1 MTAITTTDSA
11 FWRIG
16 AAAAYG
22 WSPETAMISPTASRS

>member
-16 AAAAYG
+16 AAAAFG
-22 WSPETAMISPTASRS
+22 WLPETAMISA